1 MNLKSTYAKKRL
13 TLLTPPC
20 PCHNAKGI
28 NAIKWIFVHLKS
40 STDIIRNFISLKK
53 SVVKSRNIMD
63 GGGRQS
69 RLLGRL
75 LGKLRGDH
83 HRYTTL
89 DKNMSF
95 TSSVISE
102 DAGCGSN
109 FNDDHCFETSNVD
122 NSCNSTSIDD
132 HQFAANID
140 LRISELAGYG
150 CTSNDNA
157 SFEPYGTY
165 QGCDVDVES
174 PVEESQLPANID
186 LRYGGQYLT
195 PEQLPEFC
203 DQLRHLVQVI
213 RNIQSYARVTGEYPS
228 ELERRLEQEAKEVAA
243 LAAEV
248 RNARDV
254 VTRTRAQ
261 RRAVRA
267 HKQNLNTHLA
277 SLRETEV
284 RELESSVRLSDRKLF
299 KTWETLKE
307 STDPAAFEPL
317 LNEIRNKQTAL
328 ECLVRLIESR
338 RSNINRVVLPP
349 QPLPPPMSRDENEE
363 PSSGVSGGRRH
374 ENRRSCKRRRKE
386 ARSVPLSS
394 EPSRHSPPPQVT
406 LYIQGTECTS
416 RYRVGSAGAVALP
429 PLDLPS
435 RGSVRDILFFSA
447 H

>member
-132 HQFAANID
+132 HQFA
-140 LRISELAGYG
+140 
-150 CTSNDNA
+150 
-157 SFEPYGTY
+157 
-165 QGCDVDVES
+165 
-174 PVEESQLPANID
+174 ANID

>member
-1 MNLKSTYAKKRL
+1 
-13 TLLTPPC
+13 
-20 PCHNAKGI
+20 
-28 NAIKWIFVHLKS
+28 
-40 STDIIRNFISLKK
+40 
-53 SVVKSRNIMD
+53 MD

-75 LGKLRGDH
+75 LGKLRGEH

-89 DKNMSF
+89 DKNLSF

-102 DAGCGSN
+102 DAGCGSATN
-109 FNDDHCFETSNVD
+109 EDEQMFGSSNQD
-122 NSCNSTSIDD
+122 GASYSCSAPIDD
-132 HQFAANID
+132 NQFA
-140 LRISELAGYG
+140 
-150 CTSNDNA
+150 
-157 SFEPYGTY
+157 
-165 QGCDVDVES
+165 
-174 PVEESQLPANID
+174 ANID
-186 LRYGGQYLT
+186 LRYGGQYLS

-203 DQLRHLVQVI
+203 DQLHHLVEVI

-228 ELERRLEQEAKEVAA
+228 ELERRLEQEAREVCA

-267 HKQNLNTHLA
+267 RRLNLTTHLA
-277 SLRETEV
+277 SLRDTEI

-299 KTWETLKE
+299 KTWEALKD
-307 STDPAAFEPL
+307 STDPAAFDPL
-317 LNEIRNKQTAL
+317 LTEIRNKQTAL
-328 ECLVRLIESR
+328 ECLVRLIDSR
-338 RSNINRVVLPP
+338 RVSINRVVLPP
-349 QPLPPPMSRDENEE
+349 QPLPPPMPRDESEE
-363 PSSGVSGGRRH
+363 PSTGVSGGRRH
-374 ENRRSCKRRRKE
+374 ENRRANCKRRRKE

-394 EPSRHSPPPQVT
+394 EPSRHTPPPQVT

-416 RYRVGSAGAVALP
+416 RYRAGSAGAVALP
-429 PLDLPS
+429 SVDLPS